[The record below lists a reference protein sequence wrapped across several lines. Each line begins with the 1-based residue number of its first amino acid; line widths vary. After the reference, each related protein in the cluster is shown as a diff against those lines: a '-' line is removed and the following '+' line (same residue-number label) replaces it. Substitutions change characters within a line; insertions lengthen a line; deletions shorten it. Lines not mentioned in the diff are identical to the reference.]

1 MHGRT
6 LLVAFILSIA
16 PVAVAAAA
24 EKTSPEENILKRAG
38 VPVDADGLLTFFR
51 GRTLS
56 DTECKQI
63 GKLIHQLGA
72 DNFDD
77 RESASKAL
85 QKIGGRATPLLR
97 AAKHSLDVEIA
108 KRAGQLLKEIA
119 APAPLSAV
127 AAAKLLVRRAPTDA
141 VAVLL
146 AYLPFAADGAVEDEV
161 LTALLAL
168 TPDGKADPALT
179 AALTDPLPIK
189 RGAAAYVLGRKG
201 DKAGNDAVRKL
212 LTDADATVRWQAA
225 CALLTVH
232 DKAAIPVLMELLA
245 DGPFD
250 AAWRSEEVLHRL
262 AGDKVTA
269 IWLDD
274 SPKQRSK
281 VRDAWAAWW
290 KDKGAGFDL
299 TGYKEAPRPLGYTL
313 GVEYNT
319 GRVWECDIDGSIRWE
334 IKDLAGPMDA
344 QVLPNGNVLI
354 AEADAHRVTERDLK
368 GTVKWEKK
376 VDGEPNG
383 CKRLANG
390 NTFVSTCKF
399 IRSVREIGALEFGID
414 GATLFNVRNAS
425 GNFSD
430 AICKGR
436 DGRTFFISDG
446 VFIQQD
452 AAGKRLGTI
461 LLSWG
466 QKVHYVGLQD
476 LPGGRFLLADLVGG
490 QVLEIKETEEVP
502 DMLELSDKLRES
514 LSHAG
519 PFAKI
524 LWQTHVPGACGVMRL
539 TNGHTLVSANHKVVE
554 LNAEGVLIWEVAAEG
569 YVRRAYRR

>member
-1 MHGRT
+1 MHGLT
-6 LLVAFILSIA
+6 LLVALLLSVA
-16 PVAVAAAA
+16 PVAAA
-24 EKTSPEENILKRAG
+24 EQRSPEENILKRTG
-38 VPVDADGLLTFFR
+38 VRVDADGLLAFFR
-51 GRTLS
+51 ERTILVT
-56 DTECKQI
+56 DKQI
-63 GKLIHQLGA
+63 NKIVRQLGA
-72 DNFDD
+72 DDFDE
-77 RESASKAL
+77 REIAFKAL
-85 QKIGGRATPLLR
+85 GKMGVHAASFLR
-97 AAKHSLDVEIA
+97 AAKNDPDKEIA
-108 KRAGQLLKEIA
+108 HRSEQLLKEIA
-119 APAPLSAV
+119 APTPLPAV
-127 AAAKLLVRRAPTDA
+127 AAARLVARRAPADA

-161 LTALLAL
+161 LAALLAL
-168 TPDGKADPALT
+168 TPDGKADSALA

-189 RGAAAYVLGRKG
+189 RGAAGYVLGRKG
-201 DKAGNDAVRKL
+201 GKAGKDETRKL
-212 LTDADATVRWQAA
+212 LADADAGVRWQTA
-225 CALLTVH
+225 CALLAVH
-232 DKAAIPVLMELLA
+232 DRAAVSVLVELLA

-250 AAWRSEEVLHRL
+250 TAWRSEEVLHRL
-262 AGDKVTA
+262 AGDKVTTL
-269 IWLDD
+269 WLDD
-274 SPKQRSK
+274 SAKQRSK

-290 KDKGAGFDL
+290 KEKGAGFDL
-299 TGYKEAPRPLGYTL
+299 TGYTEAPRPLGYTL

-334 IKDLAGPMDA
+334 IKDLEGPMDA

-354 AEADAHRVTERDLK
+354 AEADGHRVTERDLK

-383 CKRLANG
+383 CKRLPNG
-390 NTFVSTCKF
+390 NTFVSTCK
-399 IRSVREIGALEFGID
+399 SVLSHREFGALEFGID
-414 GATLFNVRNAS
+414 GATLFDVRNSS

-436 DGRTFFISDG
+436 DGRTFFTSDVG
-446 VFIQQD
+446 LIQQD

-461 LLSWG
+461 RLSWG

-502 DMLELSDKLRES
+502 QMLELPDKLRES
-514 LSHAG
+514 LSRAG
-519 PFAKI
+519 PFAKV
-524 LWQTHVPGACGVMRL
+524 LWQTHVSGACGVMRL

-554 LNAEGVLIWEVAAEG
+554 LNADGVPVWETAAEG

>member
-6 LLVAFILSIA
+6 LLVAFVLSIA
-16 PVAVAAAA
+16 PVGAAAA
-24 EKTSPEENILKRAG
+24 PVQPSPEENILKRAG

-56 DTECKQI
+56 DAECKQI
-63 GKLIHQLGA
+63 GQLIHQLGA

-85 QKIGGRATPLLR
+85 QKIGGRAVPLLR
-97 AAKHSLDVEIA
+97 AAKHGPDVEIA
-108 KRAGQLLKEIA
+108 KRAEHLLKESA
-119 APAPLSAV
+119 PPAPLPAV
-127 AAAKLLVRRAPTDA
+127 AAAKLLARRAPADA

-161 LTALLAL
+161 RAALLAL

-201 DKAGNDAVRKL
+201 DKAGKEAVRKL
-212 LTDADATVRWQAA
+212 LTDADAKVRWQAA

-232 DKAAIPVLMELLA
+232 DKAAVPVLVELLA

-250 AAWRSEEVLHRL
+250 TAWRSEEVLHRL
-262 AGDKVTA
+262 AGDKVTTL
-269 IWLDD
+269 WLDD

-290 KDKGAGFDL
+290 KEKGAGFDL
-299 TGYKEAPRPLGYTL
+299 TGYTETPRPLGYTL

-354 AEADAHRVTERDLK
+354 AEADGRRITERDIK
-368 GTVKWEKK
+368 GVVKWEKK
-376 VDGEPNG
+376 IDPDPRNRDGAEPNG
-383 CKRLANG
+383 CQRLPNG
-390 NTFVSTCKF
+390 NTFVSTTVRAMEFGPDGVLVYWCEIDSDQNTNAARKDRNGNILYTYNRGIRMANTAGKDAGGVPLHGRKGKF
-399 IRSVREIGALEFGID
+399 VALEE
-414 GATLFNVRNAS
+414 
-425 GNFSD
+425 
-430 AICKGR
+430 
-436 DGRTFFISDG
+436 
-446 VFIQQD
+446 
-452 AAGKRLGTI
+452 
-461 LLSWG
+461 
-466 QKVHYVGLQD
+466 
-476 LPGGRFLLADLVGG
+476 LPGTRFLVADCRSGS
-490 QVLEIKETEEVP
+490 VLEVNVEGNVIWEV
-502 DMLELSDKLRES
+502 
-514 LSHAG
+514 A
-519 PFAKI
+519 
-524 LWQTHVPGACGVMRL
+524 VPGACGATRL
-539 TNGHTLVSANHKVVE
+539 TNGNTLIGVNHKVIE
-554 LNAEGVLIWEVAAEG
+554 LDEDNKTVWEKDAMG
-569 YVRRAYRR
+569 YVRRVYRR